1 MILVSMPIAV
11 LNGRAHDVGVSDGV
25 DPAAR
30 PTRRRFSAEYKLSV
44 LAEYDAAPDG
54 LKGSI
59 LRREGLYSSHLTEW
73 RKARDAGAMSGLETR
88 VKASKRHPAEVELE
102 RERRRR
108 ERAEAELARS
118 RAALDLLGKA
128 HALLELLSESAEN
141 NKPSTR

>member
-1 MILVSMPIAV
+1 MPIAV

-73 RKARDAGAMSGLETR
+73 RKACDAGAMSGLETR

-118 RAALDLLGKA
+118 KAALDLLGKA
-128 HALLELLSESAEN
+128 HALLELLCESAEN